1 MKRRVIFSLFY
12 FIFTV
17 WCGCI
22 PLDSRDITELKGE
35 IAQLK
40 IECKELKQNRMDL
53 IEKVDSTVY
62 SSETLNNTVKGL
74 EEEVSLLKQSI
85 KNFNPNTP
93 IDNTAVSILPSSVYQ
108 SAYSDYVA
116 GKYELAYDA
125 FQSFIEK
132 YPNAELAMQA
142 QFYLGEILYSR
153 KMWRNAIEGYEKI
166 KKLYS
171 KSNLVVSAELKIALC
186 YENLGMNKEA
196 LEVFSSIVDNFPN
209 TPEFLTAKE
218 KIKTYNN
225 VENK

>member
-1 MKRRVIFSLFY
+1 M
-12 FIFTV
+12 
-17 WCGCI
+17 
-22 PLDSRDITELKGE
+22 
-35 IAQLK
+35 K

-62 SSETLNNTVKGL
+62 FFETLNNTVKGL
-74 EEEVSLLKQSI
+74 EGEVSLLKQSI

-93 IDNTAVSILPSSVYQ
+93 TDNTTVSILPSSIYQ

-116 GKYELAYDA
+116 GKYELAYNA

-132 YPNAELAMQA
+132 YPNAELAVQA

-153 KMWRNAIEGYEKI
+153 KMWQNAIEGYEKI

-186 YENLGMNKEA
+186 YENLGMKKEA

-225 VENK
+225 VENQ